1 MDFVWIAALA
11 VFWLG
16 MVGMVNGLHALQ
28 SDKGKQDA
36 QSKPGARK

>member
-16 MVGMVNGLHALQ
+16 MVGMVSGLHALQ
-28 SDKGKQDA
+28 AEKD
-36 QSKPGARK
+36 KPGARK

>member
-28 SDKGKQDA
+28 SDKDDTSQA
-36 QSKPGARK
+36 GARK

>member
-28 SDKGKQDA
+28 SDKREKNQQGV
-36 QSKPGARK
+36 RK